1 MSHQFAFV
9 GIAGKP
15 NVGKSTLINALIGQ
29 KIAITSDKAQ
39 TTRHRILGVKTTP
52 DFQLVFVDTPGIHEA
67 KFVLNQMIVK
77 TANQALL
84 DVDVM
89 LWVVDRKKHP
99 YDDKL
104 YQTFKSLG
112 IPIILVINK
121 IDTLK
126 TKSDIDQLIMS
137 YLTLG
142 DFESI
147 IPISAI
153 EKTHLTHLEDAILKH
168 ANEEAPM
175 FPQTYTSDQ
184 QEHQI
189 ISEWI
194 REKILT
200 LTQEEIPHAVAVV
213 IENIEENKKLKTLDI
228 RALIIVERESQKRIL
243 IGKQGAKLKEIGTL
257 ARLDLN
263 QTFKRKVHLELWIK
277 IKKDW
282 RNKMQD
288 VMTFGYGESRD

>member
-15 NVGKSTLINALIGQ
+15 NVGKSTLINALIGK

-52 DFQLVFVDTPGIHEA
+52 HFQLVFVDTPGIHES
-67 KFVLNQMIVK
+67 KHILNQMIVK

-84 DVDVM
+84 DVDVV

-99 YDDKL
+99 SDDKL
-104 YQTFKSLG
+104 YQSFTMLG

-121 IDTLK
+121 IDVLK
-126 TKSDIDQLIMS
+126 NKSDIDQFIMS

-142 DFESI
+142 NFEAI
-147 IPISAI
+147 IPISAL
-153 EKTHLTHLEDAILKH
+153 ERTHFTHLEEAILKH
-168 ANEEAPM
+168 AYEEQPM
-175 FPQTYTSDQ
+175 FPVDYNSDQ

-200 LTQEEIPHAVAVV
+200 LTQEEIPHAVAVIV
-213 IENIEENKKLKTLDI
+213 ENIEENKKLKTLDI

-243 IGKQGAKLKEIGTL
+243 IGKQGSKLKEIGTL

-263 QTFKRKVHLELWIK
+263 KTFDRKVHLELWIK

-282 RNKMQD
+282 RNRAED
-288 VMTFGYGESRD
+288 VMRFGYGESRD